1 MAEQEMTFIDV
12 LTDFSENASPLDFMV
27 IVEDWE
33 LFASGLWYTAHLTL
47 LALVIGGL
55 LSIPLAIARYE
66 RIPILSQIIYGY
78 VYVFRGT
85 PLLIQLYLI
94 YYGLGDFEFIRES
107 FLWPLLREAWWC
119 TLIAFVL
126 NTAAYTTEIF
136 RGAIEATPYG
146 EVQAA
151 KACGMSY
158 WQRMRRIILPSSF
171 RRSLPAYS
179 NEVIFM
185 LHGSV
190 VASLVTIQDI
200 LGVGRTIN
208 AKYYIVFEGLIA
220 AAILY
225 MILVYLIS
233 KGFKLWEKKWHA
245 HLRPRESETTSK
257 PGKTGGPDPVIVTR

>member
-1 MAEQEMTFIDV
+1 M
-12 LTDFSENASPLDFMV
+12 DFMV
-27 IVEDWE
+27 IVEDWD
-33 LFASGLWYTAHLTL
+33 LFASGLWYTAHLTF

-66 RIPILSQIIYGY
+66 RIPVLSQIIYGY
-78 VYVFRGT
+78 VYLFRGT

-94 YYGLGDFEFIRES
+94 YYGLGDFEFVRES
-107 FLWPLLREAWWC
+107 FLWPMLREAWWC

-245 HLRPRESETTSK
+245 HLRPRESAAKTDK
-257 PGKTGGPDPVIVTR
+257 PGGPDPVIVTR